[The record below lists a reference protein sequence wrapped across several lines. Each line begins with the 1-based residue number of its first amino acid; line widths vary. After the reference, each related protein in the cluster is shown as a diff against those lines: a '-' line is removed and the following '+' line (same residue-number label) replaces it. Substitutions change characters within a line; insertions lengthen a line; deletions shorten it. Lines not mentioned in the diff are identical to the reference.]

1 MRTAKRI
8 KAPTTPR
15 ATVAAI
21 AAMAFLAGCTS
32 SEPGSTNG
40 SPSASPLTA
49 LAAAKLA
56 QSNLLPAYGV
66 KPAPPGDTLVD
77 SFGPV
82 LTTANVAEPSRQVM
96 TCTPLEPPNEGQ
108 TGPAEPDALAAAASG
123 FVTGVAQVD
132 QYAVVYL
139 DEAAAERA
147 VTRSR
152 ERADNCDAAFRVH
165 SPSAKAQ
172 ATVTEA
178 PAAVSGFRVHAT
190 YEDKT
195 TGHDSDEVSAVLR
208 AGLTV
213 LYLRTNESSTPGN
226 SVLDEAWADSLIKAA
241 AAHLAG

>member
-1 MRTAKRI
+1 MQTNKRI
-8 KAPTTPR
+8 KAPITPY
-15 ATVAAI
+15 ATLVA
-21 AAMAFLAGCTS
+21 MNVLAFLAGCTS
-32 SEPGSTNG
+32 GEPGSTNG
-40 SPSASPLTA
+40 SPSAGPLTP

-66 KPAPPGDTLVD
+66 TPAPPGDTLID
-77 SFGPV
+77 GFGPV

-96 TCTPLEPPNEGQ
+96 TCTPLELPSENQ
-108 TGPAEPDALAAAASG
+108 TGPAEPDAVGAAASG

-132 QYAVVYL
+132 QYAVVYR

-152 ERADNCDAAFRVH
+152 GRADNCDAAFRVH
-165 SPSAKAQ
+165 SPNAKAR
-172 ATVTEA
+172 ATVTAA
-178 PAAVSGFRVHAT
+178 PPAVTGFRVHAT

-195 TGHDSDEVSAVLR
+195 TGHDSDEVSAVMR

-226 SVLDEAWADSLIKAA
+226 SLLDEAWADSLIKAA